1 MNFLGEVFLQKILSV
16 RDLVLAL
23 FRPLEVGVIYLRFI
37 LQETEAWNELLPAAG
52 PGQKFA

>member
-52 PGQKFA
+52 PGQKFT